1 MARIR
6 LIWLLLPCLSWL
18 CAACAGSAET
28 SPPVCKADCAVVQV
42 INHGWHSGLVLRVKD
57 IPPGLLPE
65 AADFPGADHLEFG
78 WGDGDYYQA
87 DDPGPWLT
95 LKAACWSTSSVL
107 HVVGISG
114 SVNRQFAGYAS
125 VRLELT
131 RARFLGLA
139 AFIDQGFDR
148 QGKAKADP
156 LRPGYGLNSRFY
168 PARGTFHLFN
178 TCNSWIAR
186 ALSGAGYPMGVF
198 DPITADDLM
207 TRLRADP
214 GQTETGEP
222 GTR

>member
-1 MARIR
+1 MTRIR
-6 LIWLLLPCLSWL
+6 PGWRLACLPWL
-18 CAACAGSAET
+18 CAACAGT
-28 SPPVCKADCAVVQV
+28 GLTPPPPCAADCAVVHV
-42 INHGWHSGLVLRVKD
+42 INHGWHSGLALRVTD

-95 LKAACWSTSSVL
+95 LKAACWPTSSVL
-107 HVVGISG
+107 HVAGFSG
-114 SVNRQFAGYAS
+114 SVNRHFAGYES

-131 RARFLGLA
+131 RESFHRLA
-139 AFIDQGFDR
+139 AFVDHDFDR
-148 QGKAKADP
+148 QGKSRADP

-178 TCNSWIAR
+178 TCNSWIAQ
-186 ALSGAGYPMGVF
+186 ALAAAGYPMGIL

-222 GTR
+222 RTR